1 MTSIANRHNPLF
13 IFEKIE
19 KFLILILPI
28 ALITGPAIPD
38 IIITLLSIFF
48 LFKKKFYNKIYK
60 YKEVGVLFIFFISLF
75 LTYLVEFDL
84 IYLINTF
91 IFLRFIFFI
100 LNVTEIFTKDKK
112 LFDYFILIFLVIYF
126 FQILNVIFQYIHNY
140 DFFGF
145 PKIYFEDLELYRL
158 SGTFNDELVVGSY
171 FSKTLPIIIL
181 GIIFHCRINHLF
193 SLFICLGIIIV
204 IYLTGE
210 RAAFLSSIMFFLL
223 LGFVLY
229 RYKFLFSLI
238 FFSPFIILII
248 NNLDLILINN
258 IYNYLL
264 NFISSSYFALFK
276 SSILVANE
284 SIILGSGHRSFE
296 RLCHSFIEFDINVDF
311 DKCSTHPHNYYL
323 EILTSYGLKS
333 VFVFLI
339 FYIYLLTNF
348 FKTNVHIKSKIL
360 ISGLLVIFFPIMT
373 SSSLFNN
380 NWNMGVISVV
390 ILVCQYLIHEDK
402 KQI

>member
-38 IIITLLSIFF
+38 IIITILSIFF
-48 LFKKKFYNKIYK
+48 LFKKKFYNKIYE
-60 YKEVGVLFIFFISLF
+60 YKEVGFLFLFFISLIF
-75 LTYLVEFDL
+75 TYLVKFDL

-100 LNVTEIFTKDKK
+100 LNVTDIFTKDKK

-145 PKIYFEDLELYRL
+145 PAVYFEDINLYRL

-181 GIIFHCRINHLF
+181 GLIFHCKINHLL
-193 SLFICLGIIIV
+193 SLFICLGVIIV
-204 IYLTGE
+204 IYFTGE
-210 RAAFLSSIMFFLL
+210 RAAFLSSILFFSL
-223 LGFVLY
+223 LGFVLFGF
-229 RYKFLFSLI
+229 KFLLTLTFL
-238 FFSPFIILII
+238 SPIIILILYK
-248 NNLDLILINN
+248 LDFILINN
-258 IYNYLL
+258 IYVYLK
-264 NFISSSYFALFK
+264 NFNSSSYFALFK

-284 SIILGSGHRSFE
+284 DIIFGNGHRSFE
-296 RLCHSFIEFDINVDF
+296 RLCDTLIEIDKNVDY

-339 FYIYLLTNF
+339 FYIYLLFGF

-373 SSSLFNN
+373 STSIFNN
-380 NWNMGVISVV
+380 NWNMSVISVV
-390 ILVCQYLIHEDK
+390 ILVYQYLSYENK